1 MSRIL
6 RVHELVTVTKEY
18 KYEVSDEISD
28 EEFLKALENTFGEVY
43 EVDDDNPYVE
53 FIDSEYLFETE
64 NHYNGSET
72 LVFKGN
78 TLLGTVV

>member
-6 RVHELVTVTKEY
+6 KVHELVTVTKEY
-18 KYEVSDEISD
+18 KYEVSDEMSD
-28 EEFLKALENTFGEVY
+28 EEFLNALENTDGEIY

-53 FIDSEYLFETE
+53 FIESEYLFETE
-64 NHYNGSET
+64 EHYNGSET

-78 TLLGTVV
+78 THIGTVV